1 MWMNAAQ
8 KRSRKGER
16 LIGFQKILF
25 YLLSVKFHIFSSIFI
40 WINLK
45 KAPKFQFAVRTTILV
60 FILTF
65 IKILF
70 SSNANSCMENEN
82 KFFAGEKQMNEFRA
96 NRNSFRFF
104 NMLINFLMKW
114 EYTLGF
120 TRWQFVNIYRWTEF
134 CKFSDTKSYNIYDMF
149 FCGTAWHPIKLCN
162 HMFAVTNG
170 WNVHYFSS
178 FSCWIRL
185 NVCADSLERLAA
197 TSGHERSATAQ
208 VTNECN
214 LWINGEWHMHARF
227 GTQTQSLNVGT
238 RMKILRDTHNS

>member
-149 FCGTAWHPIKLCN
+149 SAVRLGTRSN
-162 HMFAVTNG
+162 
-170 WNVHYFSS
+170 
-178 FSCWIRL
+178 
-185 NVCADSLERLAA
+185 CATICSLW
-197 TSGHERSATAQ
+197 Q
-208 VTNECN
+208 
-214 LWINGEWHMHARF
+214 M
-227 GTQTQSLNVGT
+227 VGT
-238 RMKILRDTHNS
+238 FIIFLLSLVESGWMYAPILLNG